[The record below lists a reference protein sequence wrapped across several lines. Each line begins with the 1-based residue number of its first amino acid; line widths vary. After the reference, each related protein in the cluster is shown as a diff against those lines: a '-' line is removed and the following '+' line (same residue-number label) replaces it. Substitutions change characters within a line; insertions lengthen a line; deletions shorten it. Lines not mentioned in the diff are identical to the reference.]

1 MDEGATRQSA
11 RNTDV
16 QSEMWREIFQKLR
29 RFTHRTLK
37 LAFLTHTLSS
47 HRLKL
52 LRVAGVAVMADFYI
66 RSARSLD
73 RVLRDECSV
82 KAAASA
88 HADSGRVL
96 AILINSL
103 AYRSALMHA
112 LDESKVMKLEE
123 KVFTLTPPSKSKN
136 KPNGKGKDPPAK
148 SSKTE
153 YPSKQALLLVLCHD
167 LLFQS
172 RGIQASKTW
181 PPKVTLERYRASLHS
196 SLVKL
201 QIRQGKSR
209 IQDLRSGALYQ
220 EMTARMPRWIRINSL
235 RATREEVFEW
245 LAENKFHFV
254 TDRELMGVK
263 EFAESEHVPGLL
275 AFHPKATSLLLKSE
289 MYRENWI
296 VMQDLASCFPAYILD
311 PPNSTHVIDATS
323 APGNKTSHL
332 SAIMFSKPN
341 PNPAKGRIDAFERDA
356 VRFKT
361 LLKRLAAVGALQ
373 TEPLTGLAGGNVIA
387 QRRDFLTT
395 QPHDFPDVTHMLL
408 DPSCSGS
415 GIVNRLDFLK
425 EDDDV
430 ENDNPDTPTDAGE
443 SKLAHRLR
451 QLSEFQQLMIRHA
464 FKFPALEKVVYS
476 TCSIHAEE
484 NENVVMKALDSE
496 EASERGWTL
505 ARREDVIPSW
515 KVRGDRKVC
524 EGREEVA
531 ESVIRCIP
539 GGVGD
544 GDKPN
549 VESCNGFFVA
559 CFVRSGERGGNGAVV
574 ETGKKRVLDK
584 QEGVGEDGDEDND
597 DGEEDLVQTDSA
609 TASGAVSSSGGNN
622 AAANRKKKLQ
632 KRRKKQR
639 LQASQE

>member
-1 MDEGATRQSA
+1 
-11 RNTDV
+11 
-16 QSEMWREIFQKLR
+16 
-29 RFTHRTLK
+29 
-37 LAFLTHTLSS
+37 
-47 HRLKL
+47 
-52 LRVAGVAVMADFYI
+52 MADFYI

-82 KAAASA
+82 KAAASE

-123 KVFTLTPPSKSKN
+123 KVFVLAPPSKSKV
-136 KPNGKGKDPPAK
+136 KANGKGKDPPTK
-148 SSKTE
+148 SSKIE

-235 RATREEVFEW
+235 RATREEVFDW
-245 LAENKFHFV
+245 LTENKFHLV
-254 TDRELMGVK
+254 TERELTGVK

-275 AFHPKATSLLLKSE
+275 AFHPKATSLLLKSG

-311 PPNSTHVIDATS
+311 PPAATHVIDATS

-341 PNPAKGRIDAFERDA
+341 PKPTKGRIDAFERDA

-373 TEPLTGLAGGNVIA
+373 TKPLAGIAGGNVIA
-387 QRRDFLTT
+387 QRKDFLTT

-430 ENDNPDTPTDAGE
+430 ENDTTDTTTTDSGE

-484 NENVVMKALDSE
+484 NEVVVMKALDSE
-496 EASERGWTL
+496 EAREKGWTL
-505 ARREDVIPSW
+505 AGRKDVIPSW

-524 EGREEVA
+524 AGKEEVA

-539 GGVGD
+539 GGEGD

-559 CFVRSGERGGNGAVV
+559 CFVRTGERGGNAAVV
-574 ETGKKRVLDK
+574 EVAKKRVLDV
-584 QEGVGEDGDEDND
+584 QEEVGDDADDND
-597 DGEEDLVQTDSA
+597 NDSDGEEDL
-609 TASGAVSSSGGNN
+609 SGAVSGSGNN

-639 LQASQE
+639 LQAQQE